1 MGYLQHGAF
10 YVDAS
15 RSVDRNDL
23 TAIDIMLRAS
33 EMAFGS
39 LVPLS
44 SWI

>member
-1 MGYLQHGAF
+1 MWMPAAVLTA
-10 YVDAS
+10 
-15 RSVDRNDL
+15 NDL